1 MKIAAVAILYHPT
14 SNFIE
19 NLATYQ
25 TFVDK
30 IYVFDNTEEGCDLKE
45 QIVGFSKVEYY
56 HDGVNNAIAQ
66 RLNIAAKKAISEG
79 FDWLLMMDQD
89 SKFINNSLEYY
100 LKGIENYPL
109 KASIPV
115 FCLNYL
121 RESKESS
128 PIAQSQAIDLF
139 ITSGSVLNLS
149 LFPVIGD
156 FDEALFIDFVDTEY
170 SLRCKKLGYKIIQF
184 TNIFLVHQLGTLVK
198 RASIKTLFLKKK
210 LKTVYSPIRYY
221 YLCKNNLYIQKK
233 YHDLDAVLMKNIQK
247 ATETHLNRGIFYG
260 KNPFKILA
268 NIVVAHW
275 DFRRAKHNPI
285 L

>member
-1 MKIAAVAILYHPT
+1 MKIAAVAILYHPNR
-14 SNFIE
+14 NFIE

-25 TFVDK
+25 AVVDK
-30 IYVFDNTEEGCDLKE
+30 IYVFDNTEKECELKE
-45 QIVGFSKVEYY
+45 QILGFSKVEYFY
-56 HDGVNNAIAQ
+56 DGVNNAIAQ

-89 SKFINNSLEYY
+89 SKFVDNSLEYY
-100 LKGIENYPL
+100 LKGIENHSL

-121 RESKESS
+121 RENKESS

-156 FDEALFIDFVDTEY
+156 FDENLFIDFVDTEY

-198 RASIKTLFLKKK
+198 RASIKTLYLKKK

-233 YHDLDAVLMKNIQK
+233 YQDLDAVLMKNIQK
-247 ATETHLNRGIFYG
+247 TTEIHLNRGIFYG
-260 KNPFKILA
+260 KSPFKILA
-268 NIVVAHW
+268 NIYMAHW
-275 DFRRAKHNPI
+275 DFRFGKMRK
-285 L
+285 

>member
-25 TFVDK
+25 SVIDK
-30 IYVFDNTEEGCDLKE
+30 IYVFDNTEKGCNLKE
-45 QIVGFSKVEYY
+45 QIPCFSNIEYF
-56 HDGVNNAIAQ
+56 HDGKNNAIAQ
-66 RLNIAAKKAISEG
+66 RLNTAAKKAILED

-100 LKGIENYPL
+100 LTGLENHPL
-109 KASIPV
+109 KASIPI

-121 RESKESS
+121 RENKESS
-128 PIAQSQAIDLF
+128 PICKTQEIDLF

-149 LFPVIGD
+149 LFPIIGD

-198 RASIKTLFLKKK
+198 RSSIKTFYLKKK

-233 YHDLDAVLMKNIQK
+233 YCDLDTVLMKSIQK
-247 ATETHLNRGIFYG
+247 STKIHLDRGIFYG
-260 KNPFKILA
+260 RNPFKILA
-268 NIVVAHW
+268 NILVAYW
-275 DFRRAKHNPI
+275 DFRLEKMGK
-285 L
+285 